1 MKNNQQNGDYFEI
14 KINAS
19 GSWANFGRFNVA
31 DQLIVCDALE
41 VIVQSAKNSVKAKLL
56 NEDGEELLYLSRNP
70 FGYAHWIKPI
80 RFIRTDISI
89 IDDLGD
95 RK

>member
-56 NEDGEELLYLSRNP
+56 NEDDEELLYLSRAP
-70 FGYAHWIKPI
+70 DGSASWIKSV
-80 RFIRTDISI
+80 RFIRTYISI

>member
-1 MKNNQQNGDYFEI
+1 MKNKQQNGEYVEI
-14 KINAS
+14 KINAA

-31 DQLIVCDALE
+31 DQLVVCDALE
-41 VIVQSAKNSVKAKLL
+41 VIVQAAKNRVSAKLL
-56 NEDGEELLYLSRNP
+56 NEYGDELLQLSRTP
-70 FGYAHWIKPI
+70 DGSARWIKPV
-80 RFIRTDISI
+80 RFIRTGISI